1 MSLARVHNF
10 SISLDGFGTGEGQ
23 SHEAPFGHAGQR
35 LHEWMIA
42 TRFWGEIVGQPGG
55 SGGVDDAFAQRSH
68 ACDFH
73 PCGCL
78 NRLGGVGLHSE
89 REPRRSLDNSRLGV
103 CASRDNRSVEV
114 DVDSP
119 GVPAPDDVA
128 LHTRDG
134 TPNPLPSPLPAGA
147 SGESPLAF
155 VPSHLRLYRGR
166 YWFRTSDLC
175 RVKAALSR

>member
-1 MSLARVHNF
+1 MEAHRTTSRSPSRTAPEPVIWLAGAR
-10 SISLDGFGTGEGQ
+10 IS
-23 SHEAPFGHAGQR
+23 
-35 LHEWMIA
+35 
-42 TRFWGEIVGQPGG
+42 
-55 SGGVDDAFAQRSH
+55 AQV
-68 ACDFH
+68 
-73 PCGCL
+73 
-78 NRLGGVGLHSE
+78 N
-89 REPRRSLDNSRLGV
+89 
-103 CASRDNRSVEV
+103 
-114 DVDSP
+114 VDSP